1 MPGIMEGRDGRKG
14 DGEGVRLCKKKK
26 KDNKGKRAT
35 KHKRREKEDNMRRKD
50 VRMSLSPFPLSL
62 SLHRTEKGEVRR
74 KK

>member
-1 MPGIMEGRDGRKG
+1 MQG
-14 DGEGVRLCKKKK
+14 KKKK
-26 KDNKGKRAT
+26 KDNKGKRAA
-35 KHKRREKEDNMRRKD
+35 KHERREKEGNVRRKD